1 MDLGLGGVG
10 MRRREF
16 ISLLGG
22 SVAAWSGA
30 ARAQQ
35 GTRARRVGVLMGL
48 AESDSDAQPRV
59 TAFLRQLQE
68 LGWTDGGNVRID
80 YRWTAGDVER
90 ARAAAKDLVGLEPD
104 VILGHTTSSVVAL
117 RQETRTIPIVF
128 TIVSEPVANRFV
140 ESLAHPG
147 GNLTGFTNLEP
158 AVGAKWLEILKE
170 IAPHIARIAIIF
182 NPETTPS
189 AVPFSRSAETA
200 AQKLAVGAVV
210 TAIHEPGDIEPVMS
224 TLGREPGGGL
234 IFPPDAFTAFHRKM
248 IIELAARYR
257 LPAIYPFRY
266 FAADGGLV
274 SYGTNVVD
282 QFRQAAVYVDQIL
295 RGTKPGDL
303 PVQQPNKFQLVINLK
318 TAKALGLTIPPTLL
332 ATADEVIE

>member
-35 GTRARRVGVLMGL
+35 GTRARRVGVLMAL

-158 AVGAKWLEILKE
+158 AVA
-170 IAPHIARIAIIF
+170 
-182 NPETTPS
+182 
-189 AVPFSRSAETA
+189 
-200 AQKLAVGAVV
+200 
-210 TAIHEPGDIEPVMS
+210 
-224 TLGREPGGGL
+224 
-234 IFPPDAFTAFHRKM
+234 
-248 IIELAARYR
+248 
-257 LPAIYPFRY
+257 
-266 FAADGGLV
+266 
-274 SYGTNVVD
+274 YGTNVVD

>member
-1 MDLGLGGVG
+1 MSEAVDY
-10 MRRREF
+10 
-16 ISLLGG
+16 LLRMYRALVAGRPVDPDAAAWW
-22 SVAAWSGA
+22 VAAVDDA
-30 ARAQQ
+30 VANKTPLERAHNLPWGWRSMVRKQN
-35 GTRARRVGVLMGL
+35 AI
-48 AESDSDAQPRV
+48 
-59 TAFLRQLQE
+59 TAFETVAETHSKSETARTRRADLLKYHASRYE
-68 LGWTDGGNVRID
+68 ID
-80 YRWTAGDVER
+80 RSSG
-90 ARAAAKDLVGLEPD
+90 
-104 VILGHTTSSVVAL
+104 VIPSGYEQA
-117 RQETRTIPIVF
+117 TRTIPIVF

-170 IAPHIARIAIIF
+170 IGPHIARIAIIF

-200 AQKLAVGAVV
+200 AQKLAVGAVM

-266 FAADGGLV
+266 FAADGELV